1 MNLWDITFP
10 QHVLEYRNKTEW
22 EQLNAER
29 QASTD
34 QGWVRVTPRD
44 LTIAEILGL
53 IVIARGAAMRLD
65 DQGRTPAPV
74 LELAQAPRAARRPRP
89 RNRGA

>member
-1 MNLWDITFP
+1 MSITID
-10 QHVLEYRNKTEW
+10 EI
-22 EQLNAER
+22 AETLLR
-29 QASTD
+29 DGAVRELRILL
-34 QGWVRVTPRD
+34 GRVTPRD